1 MSVSALNCVN
11 VGLLSIEKHSSEQ
24 KLDSNRSQKV
34 GFLMMV
40 TSDEF
45 EPSWLEPQ
53 LELKDFQLGSA
64 RLVTFFSQ
72 LEIENQPK
80 TSRNFDFVF
89 LNDYFIRIGLKLD

>member
-64 RLVTFFSQ
+64 RDLFQSARNRKSAQ
-72 LEIENQPK
+72 NEPK
-80 TSRNFDFVF
+80 F
-89 LNDYFIRIGLKLD
+89 